1 MYAAWSVAKLFCSL
15 PGGAD
20 YEVELGARTLIGRH
34 PGCDVQ
40 LLDEMVSKE
49 HCEIVLRDGNRFIRD
64 LGTTNGTRVNGVRL
78 AGERRLDHLD
88 EIGAGRMRLL
98 FLDPEAALR
107 RSSPGGPYRHP
118 GRRLDHQAP
127 PPAVRD
133 HGDLP
138 SLRRFYALV
147 RMLSAEQNRAQLAT
161 DAAHGL
167 LSLCDAE
174 WAVLCE
180 RDSAGAFHELSRV
193 GREQPPAATRPFPGL
208 FDVVSSSR
216 APTFQ
221 MGQDRAL
228 QLVMPLVHAD
238 RVCGVFWVGLPT
250 SIEISPVVE
259 LLGTYGA
266 FVGMAL
272 GAHGR

>member
-1 MYAAWSVAKLFCSL
+1 MAKLFCSL
-15 PGGAD
+15 PGGSD
-20 YEVELGARTLIGRH
+20 YEIELGPRVLIGRH

-40 LLDEMVSKE
+40 LLDDTVSKE
-49 HCEIVLRDGNRFIRD
+49 HCEIVQREGNHYIRD

-78 AGERRLDHLD
+78 VGDRRLDHLD

-98 FLDPEAALR
+98 FLDPQGALR

-118 GRRLDHQAP
+118 ARAP
-127 PPAVRD
+127 EHHPALPAARD

-147 RMLSAEQNRAQLAT
+147 RMLSAESDRAQLAA
-161 DAAHGL
+161 DATHGL
-167 LSLCDAE
+167 LSLCDAD

-180 RDSAGAFHELSRV
+180 RDEQGAFHELARV
-193 GREQPPAATRPFPGL
+193 GREEPPLAARPFPGL
-208 FDVVSSSR
+208 FDVVARSR

-221 MGQDRAL
+221 MGQDRVL
-228 QLVMPLVHAD
+228 QLVAPLVHAD

-272 GAHGR
+272 TARGR